1 MEGMDAVDSL
11 IHALRNS
18 SNAIKLS
25 HTEDS
30 VLSMVVTGAPAISR
44 DQLANLFDDLANKIS
59 IYQFSLSEIDT
70 KVFVRLAGALTAVV
84 SNNAEYMWGGVVG
97 AGGPYISSI
106 FESYLACKEYL
117 LSKYP
122 KMFAAVSDDSDLY
135 SVDELVEA
143 LDGYEG
149 IRDKL
154 VKIKNA
160 SDEMLH
166 LDLDRQQVNLAVGL
180 ATQRAQ
186 EAEKEILK
194 IKGFVKEIE
203 QASGTATNSTGLIDE
218 ILDKCYEALRES
230 TNSALAGSFT
240 HRAHDLKVTMRWWIA
255 GLVSAL
261 LAGVFIGYFQI
272 DHLSTLTKSENQ
284 TYFVFN
290 VALALLS
297 MVGPVW
303 VAWLSTKQINE
314 RFRLAEDY
322 SYKAAVSIAYEGY
335 VKEAEKLGWSHQD
348 KLFNAVLSKLD
359 EHPLR
364 YVGKRVY
371 GSPLH
376 ELLEM
381 DVAKEFVKGLPKL
394 VESVKDII
402 PSENKGKVE
411 SKQEERKKKLV
422 IENEEV

>member
-1 MEGMDAVDSL
+1 MDEMDAVDSL
-11 IHALRNS
+11 VHALRNS
-18 SNAIKLS
+18 ANAIKSS

-44 DQLANLFDDLANKIS
+44 DQLAILFDDLATKIAM
-59 IYQFSLSEIDT
+59 YQFSLSEIDT
-70 KVFVRLAGALTAVV
+70 KVFVRLAGTLTAVV

-97 AGGPYISSI
+97 AGGPYVSSI

-117 LSKYP
+117 LNKYP
-122 KMFAAVSDDSDLY
+122 KMFAVVSDESELY
-135 SVDELVEA
+135 SVDELTEA

-154 VKIKNA
+154 ARIKNA

-166 LDLDRQQVNLAVGL
+166 LDLNRQQVNLAVGL

-186 EAEKEILK
+186 EAEKETLK

-203 QASGTATNSTGLIDE
+203 QASETATNSTGMIDE

-240 HRAHDLKVTMRWWIA
+240 HRAHDLKVTIRWWIA
-255 GLVSAL
+255 GLISAL
-261 LAGVFIGYFQI
+261 LAGALIGYFQI
-272 DHLSTLTKSENQ
+272 DHLSTVAKSENQ
-284 TYFVFN
+284 IYFIFN

-297 MVGPVW
+297 MAGPVW

-348 KLFNAVLSKLD
+348 KLFNTVLSKLD

-381 DVAKEFVKGLPKL
+381 DATKDLVKSLPKII
-394 VESVKDII
+394 ESVKEKI
-402 PSENKGKVE
+402 PSVNKGKVE
-411 SKQEERKKKLV
+411 SGQEEKKKRPATD
-422 IENEEV
+422 NEEA